1 MWIKG
6 EYHANFD
13 SVQEVARGALDRQEF
28 DRQEGGD
35 AGQNAGQ
42 ADLFDRLSWFRNL
55 HRFCAPRSL
64 PLIVR
69 SRAEHTDMWLFLVY
83 QSRTHLKSLT
93 NWYSFHF
100 RPVFTGDLSNE
111 TRMALVKGAAKR
123 LRKKFSRITL
133 TAVPQKDGTL
143 GLLESGF
150 GKAGWLVISE
160 PVDSN
165 HYLHLDGRDFD
176 TYWATRPGALRS
188 TVERKAK
195 KGPVDI
201 VIHDRFDA
209 DAWADYE
216 RVYAQSW
223 KPSEGNPAFLQDLAQ
238 REGAS
243 GALRLGIAKRDG
255 QAVAAQF
262 WTVENGIANIHKLA
276 HVRDDDNL
284 SPGTLLSQAMFRHVI
299 DTDKVGVIDFGTG
312 DDAYKRDW
320 MENNDRLYQVD
331 LFNLSKP
338 QSWLPAIRESLSHL
352 LKSRSK

>member
-13 SVQEVARGALDRQEF
+13 SVQEVARGALDRL
-28 DRQEGGD
+28 D
-35 AGQNAGQ
+35 AANAELAGGQ
-42 ADLFDRLSWFRNL
+42 AGLFDRLSWFRNL

-100 RPVFTGDLSNE
+100 RPVFTGDLSSE
-111 TRMALVKGAAKR
+111 TRQALVKGAAKR

-143 GLLESGF
+143 KLLESGF
-150 GKAGWLVISE
+150 GKAGWLVIS
-160 PVDSN
+160 DALDTN
-165 HYLHLDGRDFD
+165 HYLHLDGRDFAQ
-176 TYWATRPGALRS
+176 YWAARPGALRS

-201 VIHDRFDA
+201 VIHEQFDA
-209 DAWADYE
+209 NAWADYE

-223 KPSEGNPAFLQDLAQ
+223 KPAEGNPAFLQALAEA
-238 REGAS
+238 EGEA

-262 WTVENGIANIHKLA
+262 WTVEHGVANIHKLA

-284 SPGTLLSQAMFRHVI
+284 SPGTLLSEAMFRHVI
-299 DTDKVGVIDFGTG
+299 DQDKVGIIDFGTG

-320 MENNDRLYQVD
+320 MESSDRLYQVD

-352 LKSRSK
+352 WKSRSK